1 MNTYTVINMAT
12 GIEVHKRGCRDLIRK
27 RKDPL
32 WNGSEWLI
40 LVPAS
45 DDIEHA
51 VQLDLADSGFA
62 SDLCESNES
71 YLKKYGGWDVK
82 VFPCVKE
89 SDPGTERC
97 LIEEEQRRVVATVRA
112 AVGESLG
119 RSVSHRYKL

>member
-1 MNTYTVINMAT
+1 MAT
-12 GIEVHKRGCRDLIRK
+12 GIEVHKRNCRDLIRK
-27 RKDPL
+27 RKDPHC
-32 WNGSEWLI
+32 NGSEWLI

-62 SDLCESNES
+62 SDLGESNES

-82 VFPCVKE
+82 VFPCTNE
-89 SDPGTERC
+89 SEPGSEQC
-97 LIEEEQRRVVATVRA
+97 LIEEERERLVATLRA

-119 RSVSHRYKL
+119 RSVSHRYKN